1 MSDPATDPPPLPQG
15 PRRGLDW
22 SFWIVA
28 GCSLAAAVAVW
39 RRDGREVF
47 VEVLT
52 EDVVLFLEIV
62 PKVVAGTL
70 IGALI
75 RLMVGRDTIVRWL
88 GASSGWRGLLIA
100 TLAGILIP
108 GGPFTVFP
116 LAATFLAAGADA
128 GAAVAFI
135 TGWLVLGLNRAVIWE
150 LPFFGPDFVVW
161 RMVSSAWAPVLAGWL
176 ARHLGRRPWFNRG
189 EGLDGMGGG
198 GSGGGSGST

>member
-1 MSDPATDPPPLPQG
+1 MSATDPPPLPQG
-15 PRRGLDW
+15 PRRGFDW

-28 GCSLAAAVAVW
+28 GCSLAAAVEVW

-47 VEVLT
+47 LHVLQ
-52 EDVVLFLEIV
+52 EDVILFLEIV

-75 RLMVGRDTIVRWL
+75 RLMVGRDAIVRWL
-88 GASSGWRGLLIA
+88 GASSGWRGLAIA

-135 TGWLVLGLNRAVIWE
+135 TGWLLLGLNRAVIWE
-150 LPFFGPDFVVW
+150 LPFFGPDFVAW
-161 RMVSSAWAPVLAGWL
+161 RMLSSIWAPVMAGWL
-176 ARHLGRRPWFNRG
+176 ARRAARLAWFNRG
-189 EGLDGMGGG
+189 DGLDGTGGG
-198 GSGGGSGST
+198 GAA